1 MWQKRDRTQDTEE
14 PRDQEAYCSYL
25 LRIHM
30 SSLLISANHFSCDSG
45 WFNELWG
52 SSILIWS
59 VFPPNALPASVLG
72 SYCCIKY
79 LYCFVKSFYSTNL
92 ILFHHNLGA
101 INYLLF
107 VEDFSLWSNTS
118 LFLSM
123 FNMNLKRMY
132 ILQFLSTGLFVAV
145 AVQSLSHVCLFTTP
159 WTAACPS
166 PLSFTI
172 SQSLLKF
179 MSIESVMLSNHLILC
194 QPLPLCLQIFPHR
207 ILFQRISSSHQGG
220 QSIGAS
226 ASANIQPLCK
236 WYFYI

>member
-59 VFPPNALPASVLG
+59 VFPRNALPASVLW

-79 LYCFVKSFYSTNL
+79 LYSFVKSFYSTNL

-123 FNMNLKRMY
+123 FNMNLNVYSPVFKYR
-132 ILQFLSTGLFVAV
+132 IICRCCCSVAKSCLSLYNPMDC
-145 AVQSLSHVCLFTTP
+145 SMP
-159 WTAACPS
+159 
-166 PLSFTI
+166 
-172 SQSLLKF
+172 
-179 MSIESVMLSNHLILC
+179 
-194 QPLPLCLQIFPHR
+194 
-207 ILFQRISSSHQGG
+207 ISSVLHYLPKFAQIHVHWVSDA
-220 QSIGAS
+220 I
-226 ASANIQPLCK
+226 
-236 WYFYI
+236 